1 MANEFIARN
10 GLIAQNNSTVT
21 GSLIVTQGITGSLL
35 GTASYAT
42 QALTASYAST
52 YAPVF
57 PFTGSAII
65 TGSLGVTG
73 SISNTTSVTT
83 PIVNLTNTNNFL
95 SGGGNTATL
104 QALYQIQLR
113 SSLNLMAEFNV
124 ASVNQ
129 INFTPYAGAGS
140 ARQDFTFIAAAHTN
154 QTLSTNIPN
163 FRVTGANKQW
173 ATGTLANQY
182 FNYFTANTASFVGA
196 STATNVYGLF
206 VEAAAAGTN
215 ATITNNYAAGF
226 SGRVGQ
232 YGLGNSTYFGDLC
245 GVKDDL
251 ASRQNTA
258 FGFSAAN
265 KVAGGSLNVAMGY
278 LSLFS
283 NISGN
288 NNVAIGGLTLYQAT
302 SNSNIAVGGYALY
315 NLTTGQSNVALGY
328 DAGGGVTI
336 GSNNVFIGNSIT
348 GLSSS
353 LSNNII
359 LATNLGVERFR
370 YNPSQGSPSLFS
382 FSPASTTGNVS
393 STEINIFRVNA
404 ATTTLI
410 AGTLAT
416 QRFTYLP
423 SQTLAFAGA
432 STATN
437 VYGLFVEAATAGT
450 NATITNNYAAG
461 FGGNIL
467 INTGAGSGRIRSGE
481 YFSNLGALYFNQ
493 TSPDGGNYSISG
505 IDNVSTLI
513 NGKTTVN
520 IRINGTDSFN
530 VTSTVITYKDAFNIA
545 FGTTT
550 GTKIGTTI
558 AQKIAFWNATPIVQP
573 TASTAID
580 TLLTNTGLRA
590 SGGGANFNTPI
601 TASII
606 SASAFTGSLF
616 GTASYATQAL
626 TASYAS
632 TYAPIFP
639 FTGSAIITGSLEV
652 TGSITSTLGFT
663 GSLQGTSSWASDS
676 ISASYAST
684 ASYINGSIIKSNSVP
699 PGMFG
704 GTPLTTSITFT
715 ADFPNPSYSV
725 TITGEDAR
733 IFTIQNKS
741 ATGFEI
747 NTNSNIA
754 LTGNTYWYA
763 IFINI

>member
-21 GSLIVTQGITGSLL
+21 GSLEVTQGITGSLL

-57 PFTGSAII
+57 PYTGSAII
-65 TGSLGVTG
+65 TGSLEVTG
-73 SISNTTSVTT
+73 SIRALVTGSDFVNIGNAVTASQRLVRIGQDTAFVDIGSLVGSTSAWAIYGNQATPSVGVAALWGGSTTTNLNGPTTVNVTIQT
-83 PIVNLTNTNNFL
+83 AIGYTMNSFTENLFQQPNLRTSGTGTFMEIRPGVN
-95 SGGGNTATL
+95 
-104 QALYQIQLR
+104 
-113 SSLNLMAEFNV
+113 
-124 ASVNQ
+124 
-129 INFTPYAGAGS
+129 
-140 ARQDFTFIAAAHTN
+140 TN

-265 KVAGGSLNVAMGY
+265 KVAGGGLNIAIGATA
-278 LSLFS
+278 LFS
-283 NISGN
+283 NVSGN

-302 SNSNIAVGGYALY
+302 SNSNIAVGGYALF
-315 NLTTGQSNVALGY
+315 NLTNGQNNVAIGY
-328 DAGGGVTI
+328 DTGGGVST
-336 GSNNVFIGNSIT
+336 GANNIFIGNSIT

-359 LATNLGVERFR
+359 LATNAGAERFR

-404 ATTTLI
+404 ATTTLSTG
-410 AGTLAT
+410 ALTT

-437 VYGLFVEAATAGT
+437 VYGLFAEAAIAGT

-461 FGGNIL
+461 FSGRVNILSDTATIMIGSQVGSTARGAIYINQATPNTTNFALSAHQTAGSTYINGSGGVNILYGGNIQIIYADRL
-467 INTGAGSGRIRSGE
+467 STFGSGLTHFDFNFSG
-481 YFSNLGALYFNQ
+481 
-493 TSPDGGNYSISG
+493 T
-505 IDNVSTLI
+505 
-513 NGKTTVN
+513 
-520 IRINGTDSFN
+520 NGT
-530 VTSTVITYKDAFNIA
+530 KL
-545 FGTTT
+545 GTATT
-550 GTKIGTTI
+550 QKIG
-558 AQKIAFWNATPIVQP
+558 FWNATPIVQP
-573 TASTAID
+573 TTAVAAAILVGGGGTTLTD
-580 TLLTNTGLRA
+580 TDTFDGYTLQQIVKALRNTGLLA
-590 SGGGANFNTPI
+590 
-601 TASII
+601 
-606 SASAFTGSLF
+606 
-616 GTASYATQAL
+616 
-626 TASYAS
+626 
-632 TYAPIFP
+632 
-639 FTGSAIITGSLEV
+639 
-652 TGSITSTLGFT
+652 
-663 GSLQGTSSWASDS
+663 
-676 ISASYAST
+676 
-684 ASYINGSIIKSNSVP
+684 
-699 PGMFG
+699 
-704 GTPLTTSITFT
+704 
-715 ADFPNPSYSV
+715 
-725 TITGEDAR
+725 
-733 IFTIQNKS
+733 
-741 ATGFEI
+741 
-747 NTNSNIA
+747 
-754 LTGNTYWYA
+754 
-763 IFINI
+763 